1 MSENNLQEIIQNLAN
16 ESTQEIINTLQV
28 NISDNV
34 MQLNERQT
42 LAINKMFNDALTQLS
57 ENIAEQTRE
66 IVINAIPDLKPQ
78 LSNNTNDMGKVF
90 SEVAKILQKSA
101 KEMQEQSSYMNNVS
115 HEINYS
121 ISRFK
126 KAFNFKNI
134 ITNSLIVVM
143 LGSISSYFATS
154 YVVDNITKINQY
166 QVEHE
171 AIQNLKVIKSG
182 LDENGRQCWKQIFG
196 TNP

>member
-1 MSENNLQEIIQNLAN
+1 MGKNNLQELIQNIAN

-42 LAINKMFNDALTQLS
+42 LAINKMLSESLTQLS

-66 IVINAIPDLKPQ
+66 IVISAIPDIKPQ
-78 LSNNTNDMGKVF
+78 LPNNNNDM
-90 SEVAKILQKSA
+90 AKIFLEVSKVLQKSA
-101 KEMQEQSSYMNNVS
+101 KEMQEQSSYMNNMS
-115 HEINYS
+115 HEISYS

-134 ITNSLIVVM
+134 IINSLTVIM
-143 LGSISSYFATS
+143 LGSISSYFVTS

-166 QVEHE
+166 QAEHE
-171 AIQNLKVIKSG
+171 AIQNLKVIKNS

-196 TNP
+196 T